1 MPRTKLRVRPLI
13 TGKPVVISFASS
25 TVKAGFPSPAADYH
39 ESPLD
44 LNDKLVQNPAATFLV
59 RVDGDSMRDA
69 GIFPGDLLVVDK
81 SAEARD
87 GSIVVAIVNNEFTLK
102 RLRYGPGNTVTLT
115 AENPAYK
122 PITFG
127 EGDEASV
134 WGVVKHVIRDV

>member
-1 MPRTKLRVRPLI
+1 MSSIKSCVRPLT
-13 TGKPVVISFASS
+13 TGKPVVICFVSS
-25 TVKAGFPSPAADYH
+25 SVKAGFPSPAADYH
-39 ESPLD
+39 ETPLD

-102 RLRYGPGNTVTLT
+102 RLRHGPDGSAMLV

-122 PITFG
+122 PITFT
-127 EGDEASV
+127 EGDEVCV
-134 WGVVKHVIRDV
+134 WGVVKHIIRDV